1 MATNWFALSPFRI
14 HTTVNTFTLI
24 ASGLNF

>member
-14 HTTVNTFTLI
+14 HTVNTFTLI